1 MGVEIWKSERGFL
14 SVEEG
19 SVLEVFWWWPGSGSA
34 VWAAA
39 DVGVAGEVAGGGLVE
54 GDPAV
59 VAFGLVAAQLG
70 WVDGGQAGVVVVV
83 VELA

>member
-1 MGVEIWKSERGFL
+1 MHACLESERGIL
-14 SVEEG
+14 PVEEG
-19 SVLEVFWWWPGSGSA
+19 SVLEIFWWWPGSWAA

-39 DVGVAGEVAGGGLVE
+39 EVGVAGEVTGGGLVE

-70 WVDGGQAGVVVVV
+70 RVDGGQAGMVVVV